1 MIELLVTMA
10 VMLIILS
17 ALSTVAVEASRSEVK
32 TNMRYQAQVEGR
44 LALDKLRRELHCAS
58 AVTAVNSS
66 GVPVSMG
73 TAGNGI
79 NLILGGYC
87 PTNGL
92 TANTSLQ
99 VFVTWCTSAST
110 AMTGDFALYRLASL
124 SSQPTCSV
132 SGAKWADYLTTAT
145 PFCLPSTAIACGGV
159 FRSATSLPVLHITL
173 PLNVN
178 GPSSTT
184 SSFRLVDDIALRN
197 SVRS

>member
-17 ALSTVAVEASRSEVK
+17 ALSTVAVGASRSEVRI
-32 TNMRYQAQVEGR
+32 NRRYQAQAEGR

-58 AVTAVNSS
+58 AVTVVSS
-66 GVPVSMG
+66 SASPVSDG
-73 TAGNGI
+73 TSGNGI
-79 NLILGGYC
+79 NLTLGGYC

-92 TANTSLQ
+92 TSNTSLQ
-99 VFVTWCTSAST
+99 VFVTWCTGTST
-110 AMTGDFALYRLASL
+110 ATTGDFALYRLASL
-124 SSQPTCSV
+124 SSQPTCST
-132 SGAKWADYLTTAT
+132 SGMKWADYLTTAT
-145 PFCLPSTAIACGGV
+145 PFCLPSTTTACGGV

-173 PLNVN
+173 PVNVN